1 MKIPPGKMTVKEFN
15 AWLKK
20 ERDERYRLEDG
31 RTFCKTCGTK
41 TELVVCFVSVHVQ
54 EFGDLCAGGGDV
66 KRVALDFCPRCEQV
80 PTEMVTS
87 CVHV

>member
-1 MKIPPGKMTVKEFN
+1 MNIPPGKMTVKEFN

-41 TELVVCFVSVHVQ
+41 TELVAQ

-66 KRVALDFCPRCEQV
+66 KRVAIEFCPKCEQV